1 MLQAT
6 RRTLTTW
13 VALGVRTCGGAVRA
27 FRALRSASVC
37 GHFPVLALALSAML
51 LQGCGF
57 ALRGAP
63 NYVFDT
69 VAVTP
74 ERSGGV
80 AAELARLLG
89 NRVRPAVTPEGS
101 TPPDAVVQILSESR
115 QKVVMGLT
123 AAGLVREF
131 ELRLVVRFSVRTPK
145 GTVLIEPTEIR
156 LERNVSFNEA
166 TVLSKETEEV
176 MLNRDMQTDAVQQIV
191 RRLAAIKS
199 LAP

>member
-1 MLQAT
+1 MLQTT
-6 RRTLTTW
+6 RSTLAAL
-13 VALGVRTCGGAVRA
+13 VARGVRTCGGALD
-27 FRALRSASVC
+27 ALRNVSVFAC
-37 GHFPVLALALSAML
+37 LPVLALALSATL

-89 NRVRPAVTPEGS
+89 SRVRPAVTPEGG
-101 TPPDAVVQILSESR
+101 TPPDAIVEVLNESR
-115 QKVVMGLT
+115 QKVVVGVN

-131 ELRLVVRFSVRTPK
+131 ELRLAVRFLVRTPK
-145 GTVLIEPTEIR
+145 GAVLIEPTDIS

-199 LAP
+199 LTH

>member
-1 MLQAT
+1 MALE
-6 RRTLTTW
+6 LT
-13 VALGVRTCGGAVRA
+13 AA
-27 FRALRSASVC
+27 
-37 GHFPVLALALSAML
+37 L

-80 AAELARLLG
+80 AAELSRLLG
-89 NRVRPAVTPEGS
+89 SRVRPAKTPEGAS
-101 TPPDAVVQILSESR
+101 PPDAIIEVLSESR
-115 QKVVMGLT
+115 QKVVVGVN

-131 ELRLVVRFSVRTPK
+131 ELRLTVRFSVRTTK
-145 GTVLIEPTEIR
+145 GKVLIEPTDIR

>member
-1 MLQAT
+1 MLQTT
-6 RRTLTTW
+6 RRTLSAW
-13 VALGVRTCGGAVRA
+13 VARGVRTCGGALD
-27 FRALRSASVC
+27 ALRNVSVFAC
-37 GHFPVLALALSAML
+37 LPVLALALSATL

-89 NRVRPAVTPEGS
+89 SRVRPVVTPEGG
-101 TPPDAVVQILSESR
+101 TPPDAIVEVLNESR
-115 QKVVMGLT
+115 QKVVVGVN

-131 ELRLVVRFSVRTPK
+131 ELRLAVRFLVRTPK
-145 GTVLIEPTEIR
+145 GAVLIEPTDIR

-199 LAP
+199 LTH

>member
-1 MLQAT
+1 MLQTT
-6 RRTLTTW
+6 RRTLAAL
-13 VALGVRTCGGAVRA
+13 VARGVRTCGGALD
-27 FRALRSASVC
+27 ALRNVSVFAC
-37 GHFPVLALALSAML
+37 LPVLALALSATL

-89 NRVRPAVTPEGS
+89 SRVRPAVTPEGG
-101 TPPDAVVQILSESR
+101 TPPDAIVEVLNESR
-115 QKVVMGLT
+115 QKVVVGVN

-131 ELRLVVRFSVRTPK
+131 ELRLAVRFLVRTPK
-145 GTVLIEPTEIR
+145 GAVLIEPTDIL

-199 LAP
+199 LTH

>member
-1 MLQAT
+1 MFCAFT
-6 RRTLTTW
+6 HTLAAW
-13 VALGVRTCGGAVRA
+13 MARGVRVCRSSLGRVRL
-27 FRALRSASVC
+27 FVRW
-37 GHFPVLALALSAML
+37 PVLVLALSATL

-80 AAELARLLG
+80 AAELSRLLG
-89 NRVRPAVTPEGS
+89 NRMRPAVTPEGEAA
-101 TPPDAVVQILSESR
+101 PDAIVQLLSESR
-115 QKVVMGLT
+115 QKVVVGIN
-123 AAGLVREF
+123 AAGLIREF

-145 GTVLIEPTEIR
+145 GKVLIEPTDIR
-156 LERNVSFNEA
+156 LERTVSFNEA

-199 LAP
+199 LGP

>member
-1 MLQAT
+1 MLQTT
-6 RRTLTTW
+6 RRTLAALAAL
-13 VALGVRTCGGAVRA
+13 VARGVRTCGGALD
-27 FRALRSASVC
+27 ALRNVSVFAC
-37 GHFPVLALALSAML
+37 LPVLALALSATL

-89 NRVRPAVTPEGS
+89 SRVRPAVTPEGG
-101 TPPDAVVQILSESR
+101 TPPDAIVQVLSESR
-115 QKVVMGLT
+115 QKVVVGVN

-131 ELRLVVRFSVRTPK
+131 ELRLAVRFLVRTPK
-145 GTVLIEPTEIR
+145 GAVLIEPTDIL

-199 LAP
+199 LEP

>member
-1 MLQAT
+1 MLQTT
-6 RRTLTTW
+6 RSTLAAL
-13 VALGVRTCGGAVRA
+13 VARGVRTCGGALD
-27 FRALRSASVC
+27 ALRNVSVFAC
-37 GHFPVLALALSAML
+37 LSVLALALSATL

-89 NRVRPAVTPEGS
+89 SRVRPAVTPEGG
-101 TPPDAVVQILSESR
+101 TPPDAIVEVLSESR
-115 QKVVMGLT
+115 PKVVMSMN
-123 AAGLVREF
+123 AAGLVRDF
-131 ELRLVVRFSVRTPK
+131 ELGLVVRFSVRTPK
-145 GTVLIEPTEIR
+145 GKVLIAPTEIR
-156 LERNVSFNEA
+156 LERSVSFNEA
-166 TVLSKETEEV
+166 AVLAKETEEV

-199 LAP
+199 LEP

>member
-1 MLQAT
+1 MLQTT
-6 RRTLTTW
+6 RSTLAAL
-13 VALGVRTCGGAVRA
+13 VARGVRTCGGALD
-27 FRALRSASVC
+27 ALRNVSVFAC
-37 GHFPVLALALSAML
+37 LPVLALALSATL

-89 NRVRPAVTPEGS
+89 SRVRPAVTPEGG
-101 TPPDAVVQILSESR
+101 TPPDAIVQVLSESR
-115 QKVVMGLT
+115 QKVVVGVN

-131 ELRLVVRFSVRTPK
+131 ELRLAVRFLVRTPK
-145 GTVLIEPTEIR
+145 GAVLIEPTDIL

-199 LAP
+199 LTH

>member
-1 MLQAT
+1 MLQTT
-6 RRTLTTW
+6 RRTLAAL
-13 VALGVRTCGGAVRA
+13 VARGVRTCGGALD
-27 FRALRSASVC
+27 ALRNVSVFAC
-37 GHFPVLALALSAML
+37 LPVLALVLSATL

-89 NRVRPAVTPEGS
+89 SRVRPAVTPEGG
-101 TPPDAVVQILSESR
+101 TPPDAIVEVLNESR
-115 QKVVMGLT
+115 QKVVVGVN

-131 ELRLVVRFSVRTPK
+131 ELRLAVRFLVRTPK
-145 GTVLIEPTEIR
+145 GAVLIEPTDIL

-199 LAP
+199 LEP

>member
-1 MLQAT
+1 MLYT
-6 RRTLTTW
+6 MLRTLAIW
-13 VALGVRTCGGAVRA
+13 M
-27 FRALRSASVC
+27 S
-37 GHFPVLALALSAML
+37 LAWSAML

-80 AAELARLLG
+80 AAELSRLLG
-89 NRVRPAVTPEGS
+89 NRVRPAVTPEGGKA
-101 TPPDAVVQILSESR
+101 PDAIVDVLSESR
-115 QKVVMGLT
+115 QKVVVGLN

-131 ELRLVVRFSVRTPK
+131 ELRLAVRFSVRTPAGK
-145 GTVLIEPTEIR
+145 VLIEPTDIR
-156 LERNVSFNEA
+156 LERSVSFNEA

>member
-1 MLQAT
+1 MLQTT
-6 RRTLTTW
+6 RSTLAAL
-13 VALGVRTCGGAVRA
+13 VARGVRTCGGALD
-27 FRALRSASVC
+27 ALRNVSVFAC
-37 GHFPVLALALSAML
+37 LPVLALALSATL

-89 NRVRPAVTPEGS
+89 SRVRPAVTPEGG
-101 TPPDAVVQILSESR
+101 TPPDAIVQVLSESR
-115 QKVVMGLT
+115 QKVVVGVN

-131 ELRLVVRFSVRTPK
+131 ELRLAVRFLVRTPK
-145 GTVLIEPTEIR
+145 GAVLIEPTDIL

-199 LAP
+199 LEP

>member
-1 MLQAT
+1 MLQTT
-6 RRTLTTW
+6 RSTLAAL
-13 VALGVRTCGGAVRA
+13 VARGVRTCGGALD
-27 FRALRSASVC
+27 ALRNVSVFAC
-37 GHFPVLALALSAML
+37 LPVLALALSATL

-89 NRVRPAVTPEGS
+89 SRVRPAVTPEGG
-101 TPPDAVVQILSESR
+101 TPPDAIVEVLNESR
-115 QKVVMGLT
+115 QKVVVGVN

-131 ELRLVVRFSVRTPK
+131 ELRLAVRFLVRTPK
-145 GTVLIEPTEIR
+145 GAVLIEPTDIR

-199 LAP
+199 LTH

>member
-1 MLQAT
+1 MLQTT
-6 RRTLTTW
+6 RSTLAAL
-13 VALGVRTCGGAVRA
+13 VARGVRTCGGALD
-27 FRALRSASVC
+27 ALRNVSVFAC
-37 GHFPVLALALSAML
+37 LPVLALALSATL

-101 TPPDAVVQILSESR
+101 TPPDAIVQVLSESR
-115 QKVVMGLT
+115 QKVVMGLN

-145 GTVLIEPTEIR
+145 GTVLIEPTDIR

-199 LAP
+199 LTH

>member
-1 MLQAT
+1 MSQAI
-6 RRTLTTW
+6 RRTLAAW
-13 VALGVRTCGGAVRA
+13 MA
-27 FRALRSASVC
+27 
-37 GHFPVLALALSAML
+37 LALAVTL

-63 NYVFDT
+63 NYVFET

-80 AAELARLLG
+80 AAELSRLLG
-89 NRVRPAVTPEGS
+89 ARVRPATTPAGAI
-101 TPPDAVVQILSESR
+101 PPDAVVEVLSETR
-115 QKVVMGLT
+115 QKVVVGLN

-131 ELRLVVRFSVRTPK
+131 ELRLAVRFSVRTPQGK
-145 GTVLIEPTEIR
+145 VLIEPTDIR
-156 LERNVSFNEA
+156 LERSVSFNEA

>member
-1 MLQAT
+1 MLQTT
-6 RRTLTTW
+6 RRTLAAL
-13 VALGVRTCGGAVRA
+13 VARGVRTCGGALD
-27 FRALRSASVC
+27 ALRNVSVFAC
-37 GHFPVLALALSAML
+37 LPVLALALSATL

-89 NRVRPAVTPEGS
+89 SRVRPVVTSEGG
-101 TPPDAVVQILSESR
+101 TPPDAIVEVLNESR
-115 QKVVMGLT
+115 QKVVVGVN

-131 ELRLVVRFSVRTPK
+131 ELRLAVRFLVRTPK
-145 GTVLIEPTEIR
+145 GAVLIEPTDIS

-199 LAP
+199 LTH

>member
-1 MLQAT
+1 MLQTT
-6 RRTLTTW
+6 RSTLAAL
-13 VALGVRTCGGAVRA
+13 VARGVRTCGGALD
-27 FRALRSASVC
+27 ALRNVSVFAC
-37 GHFPVLALALSAML
+37 LPVLALALSATL

-89 NRVRPAVTPEGS
+89 SRVRPVVTPEGG
-101 TPPDAVVQILSESR
+101 TPPDAIVEVLNESR
-115 QKVVMGLT
+115 QKVVVGVN

-131 ELRLVVRFSVRTPK
+131 ELRLAVRFLVRTPK
-145 GTVLIEPTEIR
+145 GAVLIEPTDIL

-199 LAP
+199 LEP

>member
-13 VALGVRTCGGAVRA
+13 VALGVRTCGGAVRG

-37 GHFPVLALALSAML
+37 ACLPALALALSAML

-57 ALRGAP
+57 VLRGAP

>member
-1 MLQAT
+1 MLQVT
-6 RRTLTTW
+6 RPTLAAWITR
-13 VALGVRTCGGAVRA
+13 GVRA
-27 FRALRSASVC
+27 FDGTLGVLRSVGNFAC
-37 GHFPVLALALSAML
+37 LPLLALALSATL

-69 VAVTP
+69 VAVMP

-80 AAELARLLG
+80 AAELSRFLG
-89 NRVRPAVTPEGS
+89 TRVRPAVTPEGG
-101 TPPDAVVQILSESR
+101 TPPDAVVQVLSESR
-115 QKVVMGLT
+115 QKVVVGLN

-145 GTVLIEPTEIR
+145 GKVLIEPTDIR

>member
-1 MLQAT
+1 MLQTT
-6 RRTLTTW
+6 RSTLAAL
-13 VALGVRTCGGAVRA
+13 VARGVRTCGGALD
-27 FRALRSASVC
+27 ALRNVSVFAC
-37 GHFPVLALALSAML
+37 LPVLALALSATL

-89 NRVRPAVTPEGS
+89 SRVRPAVTPEGG
-101 TPPDAVVQILSESR
+101 TPPDAIVEVLNESR
-115 QKVVMGLT
+115 QKVVVGVN

-131 ELRLVVRFSVRTPK
+131 ELRLAVRFLVRTPK
-145 GTVLIEPTEIR
+145 GAVLIEPTDIS

-199 LAP
+199 LEP

>member
-1 MLQAT
+1 MLQTT
-6 RRTLTTW
+6 RRTLAAL
-13 VALGVRTCGGAVRA
+13 VARGVRTCGGALD
-27 FRALRSASVC
+27 ALRNVSVFAC
-37 GHFPVLALALSAML
+37 LPVLALALSATL

-89 NRVRPAVTPEGS
+89 SRVRPAVTPEGG
-101 TPPDAVVQILSESR
+101 TPPDAIVQVLSESR
-115 QKVVMGLT
+115 QKVVVGVN

-131 ELRLVVRFSVRTPK
+131 ELRLAVRFLVRTPK
-145 GTVLIEPTEIR
+145 GAVLIEPTEIL

-199 LAP
+199 LEP

>member
-27 FRALRSASVC
+27 LRSAGVFAC
-37 GHFPVLALALSAML
+37 LPVLALALSAML

-156 LERNVSFNEA
+156 LDRNVSFNEA

>member
-1 MLQAT
+1 MMHTT
-6 RRTLTTW
+6 RRLLFVW
-13 VALGVRTCGGAVRA
+13 V
-27 FRALRSASVC
+27 
-37 GHFPVLALALSAML
+37 VLAVSATV

-80 AAELARLLG
+80 AAELSRLLG
-89 NRVRPAVTPEGS
+89 NRVRPAVTPEGGI
-101 TPPDAVVQILSESR
+101 TPDAIVDVLSESR
-115 QKVVMGLT
+115 QKVVVGLN

-131 ELRLVVRFSVRTPK
+131 ELRLAVRFSVRTPK
-145 GTVLIEPTEIR
+145 GKVLIEPTDIR
-156 LERNVSFNEA
+156 LERSVSFNEA
-166 TVLSKETEEV
+166 TVLSKETEEI
-176 MLNRDMQTDAVQQIV
+176 MLWRDLQSDAVQQIV
-191 RRLAAIKS
+191 RRLAAIKT